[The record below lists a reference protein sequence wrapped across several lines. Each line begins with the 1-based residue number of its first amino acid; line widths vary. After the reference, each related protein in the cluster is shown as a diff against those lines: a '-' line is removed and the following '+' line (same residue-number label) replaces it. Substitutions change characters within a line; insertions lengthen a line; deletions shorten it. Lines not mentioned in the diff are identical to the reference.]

1 MLTSKAWV
9 QENRTS
15 PQHPMELCVLAST
28 VREALV
34 SGKVKSKCALVELS
48 FLLFHTEIGLSLC
61 VVRAGLELLT
71 PRIKGVHH
79 LAG

>member
-48 FLLFHTEIGLSLC
+48 LC